1 MVKIFN
7 RPKPLNHPPCSQP
20 MPLTKDEKTA
30 WKRCTAPNG
39 ERRPV
44 RRVPRFEPEPT
55 SAKELAAIKRLKE
68 EGHV

>member
-7 RPKPLNHPPCSQP
+7 LPKPLNHPPCSQP

-30 WKRCTAPNG
+30 GKRCTAPNG